1 MEIYLFIIFVVGYVA
16 ITMEHSLKIDKLIP
30 ALLMMVA
37 CWTLLAFGADSL
49 TQWLDPATGVK
60 DGVIPA
66 MTGDHESRL
75 HLVNEA
81 LLHHF
86 GKTAEILIFLMGA
99 MAIVEM
105 IDYFEGFSSIKG
117 MIKTRSKVALLWIV
131 SFLAFFLSSIIDNL
145 TATIVLITILR
156 KIVSDQEDRMWYA
169 GFIIIAANA
178 GGAWT
183 PIGDVTTTMLWMANK
198 VTTEHLIIRLGLPS
212 LVCILL
218 PLIVGTFLPAFKGEV
233 AVMEEEKA
241 NPNSKLMLFLGLGLI
256 IFVPIFKTV
265 THLPP
270 YLGMMLSLALFAVIA
285 EFISNRSFTMDAN
298 SRPEEAHGHSG
309 PTMRALGKIEMPSV
323 LFFLGILM
331 TVAAMESAGLIFNFG
346 QDVKNAGISENIFVT
361 MLGVASA
368 IIDNVPL
375 VAASIGMFQEPMDA
389 QVWHFIA
396 FAAGTGGSI
405 LIIGSAAGVVAMG
418 MEKITFFWYMKRI
431 SLLAALGYFGGIGV
445 FLLFS

>member
-1 MEIYLFIIFVVGYVA
+1 
-16 ITMEHSLKIDKLIP
+16 
-30 ALLMMVA
+30 
-37 CWTLLAFGADSL
+37 
-49 TQWLDPATGVK
+49 
-60 DGVIPA
+60 
-66 MTGDHESRL
+66 
-75 HLVNEA
+75 
-81 LLHHF
+81 
-86 GKTAEILIFLMGA
+86 
-99 MAIVEM
+99 
-105 IDYFEGFSSIKG
+105 

-256 IFVPIFKTV
+256 IFVPVFKTL

-298 SRPEEAHGHSG
+298 SRPEEAHGG

>member
-1 MEIYLFIIFVVGYVA
+1 MEIYIFIIFVLGYVA

-37 CWTLLAFGADSL
+37 CWTLIAFGADSL
-49 TQWLDPATGVK
+49 ANWIDPATGVTG
-60 DGVIPA
+60 GVVPS
-66 MTGDHESRL
+66 MTGDHETRL

-117 MIKTRSKVALLWIV
+117 MIKTRSKVMLLWIV

-183 PIGDVTTTMLWMANK
+183 PIGDVTTTMLWMAGK
-198 VTTEHLIIRLGLPS
+198 VTTGNLIIKLGLPS

-218 PLIVGTFLPAFKGEV
+218 PLIVGSFLPAFKGDV
-233 AVMEEEKA
+233 AVMEDEKV
-241 NPNSKLMLFLGLGLI
+241 NPNSKLMLFLGLGLVV
-256 IFVPIFKTV
+256 FVPVFKTV

-270 YLGMMLSLALFAVIA
+270 YLGMMLSLALFAIIA
-285 EFISNRSFTMDAN
+285 EFLSNRSFTMDPS
-298 SRPEEAHGHSG
+298 SRPEESNGHSG

-331 TVAAMESAGLIFNFG
+331 TVAAMESTGLIFNFG

-361 MLGVASA
+361 MLGLASA

-375 VAASIGMFQEPMDA
+375 VAASIGMFQDA
-389 QVWHFIA
+389 ADSQVWHFIA

-418 MEKITFFWYMKRI
+418 MEKITFFWYMKKI

>member
-1 MEIYLFIIFVVGYVA
+1 
-16 ITMEHSLKIDKLIP
+16 
-30 ALLMMVA
+30 
-37 CWTLLAFGADSL
+37 
-49 TQWLDPATGVK
+49 
-60 DGVIPA
+60 
-66 MTGDHESRL
+66 
-75 HLVNEA
+75 
-81 LLHHF
+81 
-86 GKTAEILIFLMGA
+86 
-99 MAIVEM
+99 
-105 IDYFEGFSSIKG
+105 
-117 MIKTRSKVALLWIV
+117 
-131 SFLAFFLSSIIDNL
+131 
-145 TATIVLITILR
+145 
-156 KIVSDQEDRMWYA
+156 MWYA

-183 PIGDVTTTMLWMANK
+183 PIGDVTTTMLWMADK
-198 VTTEHLIIRLGLPS
+198 VTTAKLIVKLGLPS

-218 PLIVGTFLPAFKGEV
+218 PLIVGSFLPAFKGEV
-233 AVMEEEKA
+233 AVMGEEKV
-241 NPNSKLMLFLGLGLI
+241 NPNSKLMLFLGLGLVV
-256 IFVPIFKTV
+256 FVPVFKTV

-285 EFISNRSFTMDAN
+285 EVISNRSFAIDPSA
-298 SRPEEAHGHSG
+298 RPEESNGHSG

-331 TVAAMESAGLIFNFG
+331 TVAAMESTGLIFNFG
-346 QDVKNAGISENIFVT
+346 KDVTAAGIGENVFVT
-361 MLGVASA
+361 MLGLASA

-375 VAASIGMFQEPMDA
+375 VAASIGMFQQDVDA